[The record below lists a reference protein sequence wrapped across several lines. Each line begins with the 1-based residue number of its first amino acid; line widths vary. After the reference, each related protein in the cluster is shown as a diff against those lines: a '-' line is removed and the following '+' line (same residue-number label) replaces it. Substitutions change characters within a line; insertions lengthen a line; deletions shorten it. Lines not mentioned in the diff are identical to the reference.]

1 MLEDFGKVNRFRVC
15 FADVDMLRHVNNTAY
30 LRWAETVRS
39 EYFVEVLGAEIGG
52 GTGMIMATLHIEYE
66 RTIAYRENVAVA
78 CRISRIGT
86 KSFDFTYEVWS
97 EDRGVRGAPITA
109 TMVAMDYESGA
120 TIAVPPLWRER
131 IAAFERAPVTV

>member
-1 MLEDFGKVNRFRVC
+1 MLEDFGKVNRFRVI
-15 FADVDMLRHVNNTAY
+15 FADIDMLRHVNNTAY

-52 GTGMIMATLHIEYE
+52 EAGMIMANLRIEYE
-66 RTIAYRENVAVA
+66 RTIAYRENVAVG

-97 EDRGVRGAPITA
+97 EDHGVRCAHIA
-109 TMVAMDYESGA
+109 SAMVAMDYASGA
-120 TIAVPPLWRER
+120 TIAVPAAWRER
-131 IAAFERAPVTV
+131 IAAFERVPVTA